1 MNNKLLLSSIVTLF
15 VSIFLVVAVTFAWF
29 AISKTAE
36 SSLVGVVGDL
46 NAKYSF
52 AAIDK
57 NEVIEGEGEG
67 TLSMNDVM
75 PGSKF
80 IFVIVIEN
88 DGNAA
93 GHISVNLNNITSYIA
108 TVNEQNEDVYDL
120 SEDYSTLGHRNKIQ
134 YAFAYKVYA
143 AYWVPTGTSIDDL
156 DDENPLN
163 MDKKGWVKF
172 SDEDMTTYPTYDYD
186 SNDEDTVPDL
196 KLFNDQKTS
205 TSGSTI
211 DQVDYPLI
219 TNLAVNSKDASGSN
233 AAEKR
238 NTFALFF
245 EIDFLNQPSLPDF
258 LSENFDEQSFIENF
272 DTNIY
277 GSQLFCISNVTIVA
291 EKED

>member
-29 AISKTAE
+29 ALSKTAE

-52 AAIDK
+52 AAIDE

-88 DGNAA
+88 EGNAA

-108 TVNEQNEDVYDL
+108 TVNEQDENVYDL

-143 AYWVPTGTSIDDL
+143 AYWVPTGTSIEDL
-156 DDENPLN
+156 DDGDPLN
-163 MDKKGWVKF
+163 LDKTGWVAF
-172 SDEDMTTYPTYDYD
+172 SDEDMTTYPAYDYD
-186 SNDEDTVPDL
+186 SKDEDTAYDL

-219 TNLAVNSKDASGSN
+219 TNLAVNSKDASGLN

-245 EIDFLNQPSLPDF
+245 EIDFLNLPSLPDF

-272 DTNIY
+272 DANIY

>member
-108 TVNEQNEDVYDL
+108 TVNEQDENVYDL

-143 AYWVPTGTSIDDL
+143 AYWVPTGTSIEDL
-156 DDENPLN
+156 DDGDPLN
-163 MDKKGWVKF
+163 LDKTGWVEF
-172 SDEDMTTYPTYDYD
+172 SAEDMNTYPTYDYD
-186 SNDEDTVPDL
+186 SKDEDDVNDL

-219 TNLAVNSKDASGSN
+219 TNLAVNSKDTSGLN
-233 AAEKR
+233 AAEAR
-238 NTFALFF
+238 NAFALFF
-245 EIDFLNQPSLPDF
+245 EIDFLNTPTLPDF

-272 DTNIY
+272 DANIY

-291 EKED
+291 EKDD

>member
-15 VSIFLVVAVTFAWF
+15 VSIFLVITVTFAWF

-57 NEVIEGEGEG
+57 NKVIEGEGEG

-88 DGNAA
+88 EGNAA

-120 SEDYSTLGHRNKIQ
+120 SEDYSTLGHQNKIQ
-134 YAFAYKVYA
+134 YAFCR
-143 AYWVPTGTSIDDL
+143 
-156 DDENPLN
+156 
-163 MDKKGWVKF
+163 F
-172 SDEDMTTYPTYDYD
+172 
-186 SNDEDTVPDL
+186 
-196 KLFNDQKTS
+196 
-205 TSGSTI
+205 
-211 DQVDYPLI
+211 
-219 TNLAVNSKDASGSN
+219 
-233 AAEKR
+233 R
-238 NTFALFF
+238 FF
-245 EIDFLNQPSLPDF
+245 KS
-258 LSENFDEQSFIENF
+258 
-272 DTNIY
+272 
-277 GSQLFCISNVTIVA
+277 
-291 EKED
+291 

>member
-108 TVNEQNEDVYDL
+108 TVNEQDKDVYDL

-143 AYWVPTGTSIDDL
+143 AYWVPTGTTIDDL
-156 DDENPLN
+156 DDEDPLN
-163 MDKKGWVKF
+163 MNKDGWLAF
-172 SDEDMTTYPTYDYD
+172 SEQDMKTYPTYDYD
-186 SNDEDTVPDL
+186 SKDEDTAYDL

-219 TNLAVNSKDASGSN
+219 TNLAVNSKDASGLNS
-233 AAEKR
+233 AEKR

-245 EIDFLNQPSLPDF
+245 EIEFLNIPTLPDF

-272 DTNIY
+272 DANIY

-291 EKED
+291 EKDD

>member
-108 TVNEQNEDVYDL
+108 TVNEQDENLYDL

-143 AYWVPTGTSIDDL
+143 AYWVPTGTNIDDL
-156 DDENPLN
+156 DDGDPLN
-163 MDKKGWVKF
+163 MNKDGWVAF
-172 SDEDMTTYPTYDYD
+172 SDEDMKTYPAYDYD
-186 SNDEDTVPDL
+186 SKDEDTAYDL

-219 TNLAVNSKDASGSN
+219 TNLAVNSKDASGLD
-233 AAEKR
+233 AAEAR
-238 NTFALFF
+238 NAFALFF
-245 EIDFLNQPSLPDF
+245 EIDFLNLPSLPDF

-272 DTNIY
+272 DANIY

>member
-88 DGNAA
+88 DGNAS

-108 TVNEQNEDVYDL
+108 TVNEKDENVYDL
-120 SEDYSTLGHRNKIQ
+120 NEDYSTLGHQNKIQ
-134 YAFAYKVYA
+134 YAFGYKVYA
-143 AYWVPTGTSIDDL
+143 AYWVPTGTNIDDL
-156 DDENPLN
+156 DKVDPLSV
-163 MDKKGWVKF
+163 VKNTWIPF
-172 SDEDMTTYPTYDYD
+172 SDTDKSTYPTYDYD
-186 SNDEDTVPDL
+186 SNDDNIKDL
-196 KLFNDQKTS
+196 KLFNDEKES
-205 TSGSTI
+205 TSGGKI
-211 DQVDYPLI
+211 DQADYPLVSNI
-219 TNLAVNSKDASGSN
+219 SVNSKDATGTTSDVTRN
-233 AAEKR
+233 A
-238 NTFALFF
+238 FVLFF
-245 EIDFLNQPSLPDF
+245 EIDFLNSPIIPNF
-258 LSENFDEQSFIENF
+258 VKENIDYQSFIENF
-272 DTNIY
+272 DANIY